1 MTRPTLEDEDFTTT
15 IDGYNRSIR
24 TTKTVYSN
32 GLFEV
37 FFVIFLAMILI
48 PIGAFMF
55 SGAIVIL
62 RQIQTP
68 PKCSVSLTTR
78 YAVELGRFSD
88 G

>member
-1 MTRPTLEDEDFTTT
+1 MLKPTLEDEDFTTT

-24 TTKTVYSN
+24 TTKTIYSS

-37 FFVIFLAMILI
+37 FFAISLAMILI
-48 PIGAFMF
+48 PIGAFF
-55 SGAIVIL
+55 ISGAIVIL
-62 RQIQTP
+62 RQVQTP
-68 PKCSVSLTTR
+68 PRCSLLPVTG

>member
-1 MTRPTLEDEDFTTT
+1 MLRPTLEDEDFTTT

-24 TTKTVYSN
+24 TTKTIYSN
-32 GLFEV
+32 GLFEAL
-37 FFVIFLAMILI
+37 FALCLFMILI
-48 PIGAFMF
+48 PIGAFF
-55 SGAIVIL
+55 ISGAIVIL
-62 RQIQTP
+62 RQVQTP

>member
-1 MTRPTLEDEDFTTT
+1 MLRPTLEDEDFTTT

-24 TTKTVYSN
+24 TTKTIYSN

-37 FFVIFLAMILI
+37 FFAISLAMILI
-48 PIGAFMF
+48 PIGAFF
-55 SGAIVIL
+55 ISGAIVIL
-62 RQIQTP
+62 RQVQTP

>member
-1 MTRPTLEDEDFTTT
+1 MLKPIQEDEDFTTM

-24 TTKTVYSN
+24 STKTVYSN

-68 PKCSVSLTTR
+68 PKCSVSLVTR
-78 YAVELGRFSD
+78 YAQEIGRFSD